1 LFFNEDD
8 NENGNDNENQ
18 KINGTMN
25 KEQNSIQ
32 NEELTL
38 KEQLIYGAIATLAI
52 IILMGVEGLLA

>member
-1 LFFNEDD
+1 MKVGSVFEDD
-8 NENGNDNENQ
+8 NETK

-25 KEQNSIQ
+25 KEQNNIQ

-38 KEQLIYGAIATLAI
+38 KEKLIYGAIATLAI